1 MLNLIIIAHVE
12 AHKGA
17 RKIEMEVKNS
27 YYCPGIVYKTKEVTS
42 SCFLCQTNKVHGTRN
57 HERNP
62 PLHVTAEKS
71 LELCYGDITFL
82 ERSRD
87 NIGVFNII
95 DVASR
100 KAFSVPIKNRLA
112 GTLIKAFEEKIKP
125 HLLGGHIS
133 TLRLDNAREHHSKDF
148 VDYFKDQGTKI
159 IYGIPNKSSSGGI
172 VERFNGNLKER
183 LKMKPNTI
191 SNQDW
196 IKYHGTVVEDYNNT
210 FHDATGQTPNRRFID
225 KFPETYPTFKMN
237 TEQRKKLIESLPI
250 HSYFR
255 VGDKVL
261 FQIPRVGRLNID
273 ALKPYY
279 EGPYTIRKVTVP
291 NKCFIIQHDIHKD
304 IQKRADHDQLRK
316 FKTPP
321 KYLQN
326 LAIFQELMMPYHPKH
341 LNPNHDQIEKTSLKI
356 ANDTVNM
363 LPTNT
368 VTITTNKKPERTEE
382 RPMWKIMELQKPNT
396 DSDREST
403 ESDSSLDSKILTR
416 TSTRNQS
423 SNIKRKISLENKKKL
438 LKKLEENRSKI
449 EKPSKLKEKLEK
461 LHEKA
466 RLQESIPKYFSKKA
480 DELIGTSTGTESA
493 LEEAKEED
501 RLNSKLIHK
510 TLEVHNKNKKKKYIL
525 PKKSIPESRI
535 INVSVELLNESVNSD
550 NKKTKTND
558 EIFPDNDY
566 TNINESIKAYNPKI
580 FPIEDIENSSPEME
594 MFTPLNKY
602 KFSTPKSSNYS
613 VTPPSMKIPDI
624 PSINKFNWDSL
635 NNLTDNQ
642 LKAMLSPDPLSDDHP
657 FVSADRVSR
666 RLEFESHEG
675 RWVDEHYKVVNVVP
689 LRKKLIDKTLSK
701 INKNKKDRRGT
712 YTIKT
717 HGMRT
722 RLDLICYNLD
732 MKLGYYEHL
741 PM

>member
-1 MLNLIIIAHVE
+1 
-12 AHKGA
+12 
-17 RKIEMEVKNS
+17 
-27 YYCPGIVYKTKEVTS
+27 
-42 SCFLCQTNKVHGTRN
+42 
-57 HERNP
+57 
-62 PLHVTAEKS
+62 
-71 LELCYGDITFL
+71 
-82 ERSRD
+82 
-87 NIGVFNII
+87 
-95 DVASR
+95 
-100 KAFSVPIKNRLA
+100 KAFYVPIKNRLA
-112 GTLIKAFEEKIKP
+112 STLIKAFEEKIKP

-148 VDYFKDQGTKI
+148 VDYFKNQGTKI

-196 IKYHGTVVEDYNNT
+196 IKYHGTIVEDYNNT
-210 FHDATGQTPNRRFID
+210 FHDTSGQTPNRRFID
-225 KFPETYPTFKMN
+225 RFPETYPTFKMN
-237 TEQRKKLIESLPI
+237 TEQRKKLIESMPI

-255 VGDKVL
+255 VGEKVL
-261 FQIPRVGRLNID
+261 FQIPRVGRLNVD

-279 EGPYTIRKVTVP
+279 EGLYTIRKITVP

-304 IQKRADHDQLRK
+304 IKKRADHDQLRK

-341 LNPNHDQIEKTSLKI
+341 LNPNNDQIEKTSLKI
-356 ANDTVNM
+356 ANNTVNM

-368 VTITTNKKPERTEE
+368 VTITTENKPERTEE

-403 ESDSSLDSKILTR
+403 ESDSSLDGKTLTR
-416 TSTRNQS
+416 TSTRSQS
-423 SNIKRKISLENKKKL
+423 SMIKRKISLENKKKL

-449 EKPSKLKEKLEK
+449 EKPSKLKEKMEK

-466 RLQESIPKYFSKKA
+466 DQ
-480 DELIGTSTGTESA
+480 LIGTSTGTESA
-493 LEEAKEED
+493 LEEAKEEHSG
-501 RLNSKLIHK
+501 N
-510 TLEVHNKNKKKKYIL
+510 
-525 PKKSIPESRI
+525 
-535 INVSVELLNESVNSD
+535 
-550 NKKTKTND
+550 
-558 EIFPDNDY
+558 
-566 TNINESIKAYNPKI
+566 
-580 FPIEDIENSSPEME
+580 
-594 MFTPLNKY
+594 
-602 KFSTPKSSNYS
+602 
-613 VTPPSMKIPDI
+613 
-624 PSINKFNWDSL
+624 SL

-642 LKAMLSPDPLSDDHP
+642 LKAMLSPDSLSDDHP

-666 RLEFESHEG
+666 RLEFEGHEG
-675 RWVDEHYKVVNVVP
+675 GWVDEQFKTVNVLP

-701 INKNKKDRRGT
+701 INKNKKGRRST

-732 MKLGYYEHL
+732 MKLGYYENL

>member
-1 MLNLIIIAHVE
+1 
-12 AHKGA
+12 
-17 RKIEMEVKNS
+17 
-27 YYCPGIVYKTKEVTS
+27 
-42 SCFLCQTNKVHGTRN
+42 
-57 HERNP
+57 
-62 PLHVTAEKS
+62 
-71 LELCYGDITFL
+71 
-82 ERSRD
+82 
-87 NIGVFNII
+87 
-95 DVASR
+95 
-100 KAFSVPIKNRLA
+100 
-112 GTLIKAFEEKIKP
+112 
-125 HLLGGHIS
+125 
-133 TLRLDNAREHHSKDF
+133 
-148 VDYFKDQGTKI
+148 
-159 IYGIPNKSSSGGI
+159 
-172 VERFNGNLKER
+172 
-183 LKMKPNTI
+183 
-191 SNQDW
+191 
-196 IKYHGTVVEDYNNT
+196 
-210 FHDATGQTPNRRFID
+210 
-225 KFPETYPTFKMN
+225 MN

-261 FQIPRVGRLNID
+261 FQIPRVGRLNVD

-326 LAIFQELMMPYHPKH
+326 LAIFQELMMTYHPKH
-341 LNPNHDQIEKTSLKI
+341 LNPNNDQIEKTSLKI

-368 VTITTNKKPERTEE
+368 VTITTDKKTERSEE

-403 ESDSSLDSKILTR
+403 ESDSSLNDEVLTK
-416 TSTRNQS
+416 TSTRS
-423 SNIKRKISLENKKKL
+423 
-438 LKKLEENRSKI
+438 
-449 EKPSKLKEKLEK
+449 
-461 LHEKA
+461 
-466 RLQESIPKYFSKKA
+466 
-480 DELIGTSTGTESA
+480 TSTGTESA
-493 LEEAKEED
+493 LEEAKED
-501 RLNSKLIHK
+501 HRLNSKLINK
-510 TLEVHNKNKKKKYIL
+510 TLEVHNKMKKKKYIF
-525 PKKSIPESRI
+525 PKNSIPDSRI
-535 INVSVELLNESVNSD
+535 INVSVEVINESINSE
-550 NKKTKTND
+550 NEKTKSND
-558 EIFPDNDY
+558 EVVSNNDY

-580 FPIEDIENSSPEME
+580 FPIEDLENSSPVIEK
-594 MFTPLNKY
+594 FTPLTKY

-613 VTPPSMKIPDI
+613 VTPPPMKIPDI

-675 RWVDEHYKVVNVVP
+675 R
-689 LRKKLIDKTLSK
+689 
-701 INKNKKDRRGT
+701 RGT